1 MNFQQQAC
9 FDIWFKTA
17 IRIKPPIVPEMWL
30 LQYSVS
36 LGSCSH
42 HTCSPHPFPLA
53 GSAPRRD
60 QECGKGLSNLDS
72 AWLIFAQQE
81 NCASYAT
88 GKQRNMVWWL
98 RFSRIKGLS
107 WWFHLWPLGKVL
119 GQLRPLHITSM
130 SPSLVRQ
137 QVNVEC
143 TWEMWMIWKQWLLKN
158 NFCALKKKKIHDF

>member
-1 MNFQQQAC
+1 MIYSKMKQITFRHRPFSDLRWISSSKHALISGSNCHQN
-9 FDIWFKTA
+9 KT
-17 IRIKPPIVPEMWL
+17 PTVPEMGL
-30 LQYSVS
+30 LQCSVC

-107 WWFHLWPLGKVL
+107 WWFRLWPLGQVL
-119 GQLRPLHITSM
+119 GQLRPLHITSI
-130 SPSLVRQ
+130 SPSLMR
-137 QVNVEC
+137 
-143 TWEMWMIWKQWLLKN
+143 
-158 NFCALKKKKIHDF
+158 